1 MMNPPA
7 ASVIVPFFNVE
18 KYFIECLD
26 SLLAQTF
33 QDFEIILVNDA
44 STDGSRQIAESYLEK
59 FGGRLSICDNRKN
72 SGVSYSRNKGLS
84 LSRGEYVFF
93 LDADDMLLPDG
104 LERMYRLAKSFDADV
119 VNCTGHYDMSDD
131 GKEKILRRLK
141 KPTETDENIFET
153 NLEWR
158 VQGLLADNFYWA
170 PWRRL
175 SRRDF
180 LIRHELFF
188 PENLN
193 KYEDR
198 IWTVGMLLCAEKVL
212 HTPLAAYLYR
222 KTDDSLTRKNRTPL
236 QNVNV
241 FANVIFLGLKWI
253 DNIMA
258 RLQFFE
264 TNPKYRYEILSH
276 FTRKYFTMLYK
287 NCPDVSPSEAYHS
300 IKDEYGKNF
309 GEYDVLFS
317 TFFTLI
323 SGYRKKIEEN
333 KIQIAELEKQLT

>member
-1 MMNPPA
+1 
-7 ASVIVPFFNVE
+7 
-18 KYFIECLD
+18 
-26 SLLAQTF
+26 
-33 QDFEIILVNDA
+33 
-44 STDGSRQIAESYLEK
+44 
-59 FGGRLSICDNRKN
+59 
-72 SGVSYSRNKGLS
+72 
-84 LSRGEYVFF
+84 
-93 LDADDMLLPDG
+93 
-104 LERMYRLAKSFDADV
+104 
-119 VNCTGHYDMSDD
+119 
-131 GKEKILRRLK
+131 
-141 KPTETDENIFET
+141 
-153 NLEWR
+153 
-158 VQGLLADNFYWA
+158 
-170 PWRRL
+170 
-175 SRRDF
+175 
-180 LIRHELFF
+180 
-188 PENLN
+188 
-193 KYEDR
+193 
-198 IWTVGMLLCAEKVL
+198 MLLCAEKVL

-222 KTDDSLTRKNRTPL
+222 KTEDSLTRKNRTPL

-241 FANVIFLGLKWI
+241 FANVIFRGLKWI

-309 GEYDVLFS
+309 GDYDVLFS